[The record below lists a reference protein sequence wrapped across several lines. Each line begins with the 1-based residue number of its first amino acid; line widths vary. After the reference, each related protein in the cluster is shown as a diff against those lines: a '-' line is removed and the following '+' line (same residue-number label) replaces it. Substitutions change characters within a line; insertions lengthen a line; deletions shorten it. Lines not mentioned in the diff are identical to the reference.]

1 MYENILLPTDGSE
14 GTRRAVEHAVNL
26 ANNYDATVHV
36 VYVVNTSA
44 YSTLPAD
51 ANWESIMEALE
62 EEGQEATED
71 VEELASDEGVKVI
84 TEVLEGVPHREILDY
99 AERNNIDL
107 IIMGTHGKTGIN
119 RLLLGSVTEK
129 VVRSSETPVLTVRM
143 VNDD

>member
-26 ANNYDATVHV
+26 AQNFDATVHV

-51 ANWESIMEALE
+51 ANWESIIEALE
-62 EEGQEATED
+62 EEGYEATED
-71 VEELASDEGVKVI
+71 VKELASEGEVKVI
-84 TEVLEGVPHREILDY
+84 TKVLEGVPHREILDY
-99 AERNNIDL
+99 SEENDIDL
-107 IIMGTHGKTGIN
+107 IVMGTHGKTGID